1 VRRAAAIGFAALVL
15 VALPDSA
22 RSDQA
27 KNIAEAAAAAALV
40 GIVCSSVAL
49 IAEDEVDKDDFARR
63 GWLVGVAGS
72 SAFETFEDDAES
84 DFQNVLGPDV
94 NLSVDDSIGFNGRV
108 GYRCHRRFSAEV
120 EVEWLDG
127 FSSDLTEPGVDQLA
141 KVDYE
146 PVVVTTNVKG
156 YFLTGRYQP
165 FLLVGAGAMT
175 ADTKLR
181 EPVGLSFTGLDSES
195 DTAFV
200 MRFGGGIDLYAT
212 KNVVVSLE
220 ADYVLP
226 LGNLDAL
233 DYVTIGWGVQYRF

>member
-1 VRRAAAIGFAALVL
+1 L
-15 VALPDSA
+15 
-22 RSDQA
+22 A
-27 KNIAEAAAAAALV
+27 KTIAESAAAAVLV

-49 IAEDEVDKDDFARR
+49 TAEDEVDKDDFARR

-72 SAFETFEDDAES
+72 YAIETFQDDAES
-84 DFQNVLGPDV
+84 DFQSPQVLGPEV
-94 NLSVDDSIGFNGRV
+94 NLSVDDSFGFNGRV

-127 FSSDLTEPGVDQLA
+127 FSSDLTQPFVDGLA

-175 ADTKLR
+175 ADTKVR
-181 EPVGLSFTGLDSES
+181 NPVGLAFTGVRSES

-212 KNVVVSLE
+212 ENVVLSID

-226 LGNLDAL
+226 FGNLDNL
-233 DYVTIGWGVQYRF
+233 DYVRIGWGIQYRF